1 MNARIDSNFNEQ
13 GGSREARL
21 RAEIAAWMATHLS
34 GEFACLRYRG
44 GPGDEDAFPE
54 LRKAWEREL
63 AQGGWTGLGWPVE
76 AGGRGWSIADQVI
89 FHEEY
94 ARAGGPGR
102 MGHIGEGL
110 LGPTLVACGNADQR
124 ARFLPG
130 ILAGTQ
136 FWCQGYS
143 EPGAG
148 SDLANVRTRAERQ
161 PDGAWRIDGQKV
173 WTSLAHDSEW
183 IFVLARSDPQSRGN
197 KGLSFLLVPLDQP
210 GVEIRPIRQM
220 NGGAEFNEVFFD
232 GARAEA
238 ADLVGEPGDGWRI
251 AMTLL
256 GFERGISTL
265 GQQMQFIRE
274 LDWVIDA
281 AREAGVADDPAIRA
295 RIAKAWAGLRT
306 MRYNALRML
315 AGAGDGASAA
325 GTPDKSSLIYKYY
338 WSNWHRELGQLAMD
352 VLGER
357 ANFVDANDVKLSR
370 LQGVFLFSRA
380 DTIYAGTNEIQLN
393 IMAERGLGMPKE
405 PRGQA

>member
-1 MNARIDSNFNEQ
+1 MNARIDPDFSDK
-13 GGSREARL
+13 GGNREAVL
-21 RAEIAAWMATHLS
+21 RAEIAAWMAAHLS

-76 AGGRGWSIADQVI
+76 AGGRGWSVADQVI

-110 LGPTLVACGNADQR
+110 LGPTLVASGSADQR

-161 PDGAWRIDGQKV
+161 PDGSWRIDGQKV

-183 IFVLARSDPQSRGN
+183 IFVIARSDPQSRGN
-197 KGLSFLLVPLDQP
+197 KGLSFFLVPLDQS

-232 GARAEA
+232 GARADA

-274 LDWVIDA
+274 LDWVIEA
-281 AREAGVADDPAIRA
+281 AREAGVDNDPAIRA

-315 AGAGDGASAA
+315 AGAGEGASA
-325 GTPDKSSLIYKYY
+325 GPDKSSLIYKYY
-338 WSNWHRELGQLAMD
+338 WSNWHRDLGQLAMD

>member
-1 MNARIDSNFNEQ
+1 MNARIDPDFSDQ
-13 GGSREARL
+13 SASREARL
-21 RAEIAAWMATHLS
+21 RTEVAAWMAAHLS

-63 AQGGWTGLGWPVE
+63 AAGGWTGLGWPVE

-110 LGPTLVACGNADQR
+110 LGPTLIACGNADQR

-197 KGLSFLLVPLDQP
+197 KGLSFLLVPLEQP

-274 LDWVIDA
+274 LDWVIEA

-315 AGAGDGASAA
+315 AGAGNSASVA
-325 GTPDKSSLIYKYY
+325 PDKSSLIYKYY

-357 ANFVDANDVKLSR
+357 ANFVDTNDVKRSR

-380 DTIYAGTNEIQLN
+380 DTLYAGTNEIQLN